1 MLASITWFL
10 SDYWTIR
17 SQSDLTYNLTK
28 KTARFAMGL
37 SHPAH
42 QRFSWWRMHHSL
54 HWCHW
59 WPRRA
64 QAFHQVHW
72 EGLILYKAKKGKSSF
87 MFFPDSA
94 MIFHSQV
101 SSGEVFIIFPSA
113 CGVSENESLE
123 ISQNPLVYQFIMV
136 TNLSNT
142 FQVDFLA
149 SPSFHHFTLHLGGF
163 VCRQIACH
171 LALALVG
178 TLGTF
183 EAIVCWCPTRPW
195 SIHAPPRGPR

>member
-1 MLASITWFL
+1 
-10 SDYWTIR
+10 
-17 SQSDLTYNLTK
+17 
-28 KTARFAMGL
+28 MGL

-64 QAFHQVHW
+64 QVFHQVHW

-101 SSGEVFIIFPSA
+101 SSGEVFVIFPSA

-163 VCRQIACH
+163 VCCQTACH
-171 LALALVG
+171 LALALDVAWDLG
-178 TLGTF
+178 DLRGNSLLVPDETLEHPCTAKGPEVVVPVTWWHRGISWVDSRCQGL
-183 EAIVCWCPTRPW
+183 ELSNRP
-195 SIHAPPRGPR
+195 R